1 MFTTVLHT
9 HTLDIHVTRIPGY
22 GPVYSFATNTNENL
36 LPLTFTC
43 KKFGK
48 AFRDVMIQNG
58 QVLSCVFTL
67 VTQLAANL
75 NYSSYKFAWTRLPI

>member
-48 AFRDVMIQNG
+48 AFRDVMI
-58 QVLSCVFTL
+58 
-67 VTQLAANL
+67 
-75 NYSSYKFAWTRLPI
+75 